1 MCEILGNRRDDE
13 DKSRHTNLK
22 LQRIRALC
30 DAIHSSQSELNNEEL
45 QLSPNF
51 DVTRIHSDEDINNL
65 LQRFRRASLFVRYN
79 VPSSS
84 KSSSRPSARTTT
96 WSSSISRDSKFRGG
110 NKFNLTD
117 NFQKIVLSDKVTTTS
132 KTIISGNADKMA
144 GNDNGDDNNFL
155 YPTDTD
161 DSSAKIDDQ
170 IPTVFYC
177 HQKNFHLT
185 LIPGTLNDE
194 GIGKCN
200 IANRIVTCPIEIQCE
215 ISEADDCCEDEDGTP
230 FCCGHYVPKTTISYF
245 PSGTHRTHSDRA
257 MRIGTI
263 VTVVIFIGIFLAVF
277 CFAIWHQ

>member
-1 MCEILGNRRDDE
+1 MFYYLG
-13 DKSRHTNLK
+13 
-22 LQRIRALC
+22 
-30 DAIHSSQSELNNEEL
+30 HSSSDNDSR
-45 QLSPNF
+45 LSN
-51 DVTRIHSDEDINNL
+51 R
-65 LQRFRRASLFVRYN
+65 
-79 VPSSS
+79 
-84 KSSSRPSARTTT
+84 
-96 WSSSISRDSKFRGG
+96 SSSISRDSKFRGG

-144 GNDNGDDNNFL
+144 GSKWVQAGKKYLPIAINYVKRYHQRRKYTTRAYNIINDDGQFYAANEMRNEYNELPYDNGDDNNFL

-257 MRIGTI
+257 MRIGTM
-263 VTVVIFIGIFLAVF
+263 
-277 CFAIWHQ
+277 